1 MTKEEQLGLAE
12 AQLLGY
18 CHRRAGYGLSELVD
32 AMGLTLTEWKELQGK
47 YTMPYLSDDDRAD
60 ITKQLAGD
68 NK

>member
-1 MTKEEQLGLAE
+1 MTDEHHLGLAE

-47 YTMPYLSDDDRAD
+47 YTMPYLSDDDRSVIAQQL
-60 ITKQLAGD
+60 KQRE
-68 NK
+68 